1 MKPFLQDLAAV
12 TPIRKNANI
21 KLFSLFILT
30 LVLSLLT
37 FSPVTQGADGFAT
50 GRLATEQEIATEKF
64 FSSLETALAK
74 KFFDYRNRP
83 IIRVAVF
90 DFTDGSGN
98 VVKAGRELADKI
110 TRRLYLQTQF
120 NVVSQEKLNRYL
132 SWNGLSVMGKL
143 DAQGLRRLQRRINTM
158 EPANGIHA
166 LIIGE
171 VQKGVGR
178 SLRVSVSLVNF
189 QFNIGAIEME
199 KNIVDVLSLN
209 VEIPLP
215 TEQALQEA
223 NEIVLRGE
231 MRPLEEGRL
240 LILAN
245 NRGNALLETEYV
257 KQFMKERPF
266 PWAQV
271 PWVFVLGKEEVTIP
285 EQVKVGLG
293 ELLLAPLSLGS
304 DSRKQ
309 LEYSFLHG
317 KCSTNVIYF
326 DEILPVQSY
335 RLITNFLDLKN
346 NDSYSESMQV
356 QVLPGTTTIV
366 VLSVYVP
373 NEKERIRTR
382 QTPRIN
388 VFQLW
393 GKGMEVLPDR

>member
-1 MKPFLQDLAAV
+1 MKTFLRDLPV
-12 TPIRKNANI
+12 FTPIRKDANT
-21 KLFSLFILT
+21 KTFFLFILT
-30 LVLSLLT
+30 LVISFLAFCPLI
-37 FSPVTQGADGFAT
+37 QGADRSGT
-50 GRLATEQEIATEKF
+50 SRLATEQEIAAEKF

-110 TRRLYLQTQF
+110 TRRLYLQDQF
-120 NVVSQEKLNRYL
+120 DVISQEKMNRYL
-132 SWNGLSVMGKL
+132 NWNGLSVMGKL
-143 DAQGLRRLQRRINTM
+143 DAQGLHRLQRRINTM
-158 EPANGIHA
+158 DPANGINA
-166 LIIGE
+166 LITGE
-171 VQKGVGR
+171 VQKGVSR
-178 SLRVSVSLVNF
+178 SLRISVSLVNF
-189 QFNIGAIEME
+189 QFNIGAMEME
-199 KNIVDVLSLN
+199 KNIVDVLPMA

-223 NEIVLRGE
+223 TEIVLRGE
-231 MRPLEEGRL
+231 IRPLEEGRL

-245 NRGNALLETEYV
+245 NRGNALRETEYA
-257 KQFMKERPF
+257 KQFTKERPF

-271 PWVFVLGKEEVTIP
+271 PFVFVAGKEEVTIP

-293 ELLLAPLSLGS
+293 ELLLSPISIGN
-304 DSRKQ
+304 DSKKQ
-309 LEYSFLHG
+309 LEFSFLHG

-326 DEILPVQSY
+326 DEILPAQSY
-335 RLITNFLDLKN
+335 RLITSFLDLKN
-346 NDSYSESMQV
+346 NDSYSESMEV

-393 GKGMEVLPDR
+393 GKGMEALPDR

>member
-1 MKPFLQDLAAV
+1 M
-12 TPIRKNANI
+12 
-21 KLFSLFILT
+21 
-30 LVLSLLT
+30 
-37 FSPVTQGADGFAT
+37 
-50 GRLATEQEIATEKF
+50 
-64 FSSLETALAK
+64 
-74 KFFDYRNRP
+74 
-83 IIRVAVF
+83 
-90 DFTDGSGN
+90 
-98 VVKAGRELADKI
+98 KAGRELADKI

-120 NVVSQEKLNRYL
+120 NIVSQEKVNRYL

-158 EPANGIHA
+158 DPANGVHA

-199 KNIVDVLSLN
+199 KNIVDVLFLN

-245 NRGNALLETEYV
+245 NRCNALLETEYV

-293 ELLLAPLSLGS
+293 ELLLAPLSLGN

-335 RLITNFLDLKN
+335 RLITNFSDLKK
-346 NDSYSESMQV
+346 NDSYSESKQV